1 MRMLTLLPLPARRAT
16 PFAAP
21 APAAGAGPR
30 HQAPEPPNASAASS
44 TPPAEEDA
52 PPRTCGWFDSSHELQ
67 QGLQLTVHDGSA
79 ELATLV
85 PLGWWLQWEL
95 EAAAQHHW
103 R

>member
-16 PFAAP
+16 ANAP
-21 APAAGAGPR
+21 ADPR
-30 HQAPEPPNASAASS
+30 RPAPEPPKAPTAPTA
-44 TPPAEEDA
+44 TDDE
-52 PPRTCGWFDSSHELQ
+52 PPRACGWFDSSHELQ
-67 QGLQLTVHDGSA
+67 HGLQLTVHDGSA

-95 EAAAQHHW
+95 EAAAQHHL